1 MADAHHR
8 VSRKGE
14 NTGNHQR
21 MKSQTDKGPMQTF
34 YYLIHIQ
41 YLGFRYH
48 GWLKQPKVQTVEGM
62 VHKTLL
68 FLFEHSDFKILG
80 CSRTDSK
87 VSANHS
93 AFELFLKE
101 PVDMEQLL
109 IDLNKN
115 LPNDIRALKV
125 EEVDSHFS
133 IINAPR
139 TKEYT
144 YLFAFGEKCHPFCA
158 PLLCS
163 FQETLDIDEM
173 KAGALLFQGTH
184 NFIQYCTKPKPGT
197 VFKREVLLSKIEE
210 NTQVTASF
218 FPKTSYAFHIH
229 SRGFMRYQVRL
240 IMGQLL
246 RLGRGEIGLDDIRE
260 SLQGNDARP
269 LGQIAPASGLT
280 LNKVKFDGC

>member
-1 MADAHHR
+1 
-8 VSRKGE
+8 
-14 NTGNHQR
+14 
-21 MKSQTDKGPMQTF
+21 MQTF
-34 YYLIHIQ
+34 YYLVHIQ

-48 GWLKQPKVQTVEGM
+48 GWLKQPKVQTVESM
-62 VHKTLL
+62 IHKTLV

-93 AFELFLKE
+93 AFELFLNE
-101 PVDMEQLL
+101 PADTEILL
-109 IDLNKN
+109 SDLNQN
-115 LPNDIRALKV
+115 LPNDIRVLNI
-125 EEVDSHFS
+125 EEVDKHFS

-139 TKEYT
+139 TKKYT

-163 FQETLDIDEM
+163 FQEILDMDQM
-173 KAGALLFQGTH
+173 KKGALLFQGRH
-184 NFIQYCTKPKPGT
+184 NFIKYCTKPKPGT
-197 VFKREVLLSKIEE
+197 VFDREVLVSKIEE
-210 NTQVTASF
+210 NTEITASF

-246 RLGRGEIGLDDIRE
+246 CLGRGEIDLDDIRE
-260 SLQGNDARP
+260 SLTGKDARP
-269 LGQIAPASGLT
+269 LRQIAPASGLM
-280 LNKVKFDGC
+280 LDRVDFDQESQSE